1 MSRLPTMVTVL
12 AVMGSASLSACGG
25 GVSADSPAASAT
37 PTAVVGVVDVVVDT
51 ANLDKLV
58 TVADVGAPCTEGA
71 GLAAGD
77 SAVIEN
83 AEGTVIGLGELVG
96 GVMVNESAAPPNRA
110 CRLEF
115 TVEVPDSTDLA
126 GDFFTLR
133 LGASGGEEFTLTAK
147 ELTDGPALQV
157 GEYYWH

>member
-1 MSRLPTMVTVL
+1 MKRLQAVLTVL
-12 AVMGSASLSACGG
+12 AVLGSVGLTACGTG
-25 GVSADSPAASAT
+25 ASTDAPSEPAT
-37 PTAVVGVVDVVVDT
+37 PTTVVGTVDAVVDT
-51 ANLDKLV
+51 SDLDKLAA
-58 TVADVGAPCTEGA
+58 VADVGAPCTEGA

-77 SAVIEN
+77 RVVIES

-96 GVMVNESAAPPNRA
+96 RVMVNESAAAPNRA
-110 CRLEF
+110 CRLKF
-115 TVEVPDSTDLA
+115 TIEVPDSTDLT
-126 GDFFTLR
+126 GDFFTLK